1 MCRGIF
7 KEDRGEELKY
17 LSLIFIAV
25 VFLRTEVSSSKTGPR
40 YNTSIHTSKEID
52 GKEFSDEMKKIES
65 KTMDLCKGPKER
77 CEIWKTL
84 TNPKSPEF
92 WKEGNHIPDHGWI
105 TMVQDMTVDSAKLF
119 LLRGEIKALYL
130 QRAMKLIDQA
140 QIELVSEGLMEDRYN
155 VVANKVDQLKRRN
168 VPKLSKSQLK
178 NLQYFF
184 IFSPSCPH
192 CKNLSRTL
200 VGLPN
205 VYPLQATQGKLYH
218 FDGLNKTERAS
229 TETLKGYAPN
239 GIVPVLV
246 LHHSTSQKAVVLRGN
261 QTIDQIMLASAQ
273 LLRSSK

>member
-1 MCRGIF
+1 M
-7 KEDRGEELKY
+7 KY
-17 LSLIFIAV
+17 LTLLAFIGSILIEPGMSFA
-25 VFLRTEVSSSKTGPR
+25 KTPR
-40 YNTSIHTSKEID
+40 YNTSTNYSKDVESR
-52 GKEFSDEMKKIES
+52 EFSYEMKKIET
-65 KTMDLCKGPKER
+65 KAKDLCKGPKER

-84 TNPKSPEF
+84 TDPKSPEF

-155 VVANKVDQLKRRN
+155 VVTNKVAQLQRAN
-168 VPKLSKSQLK
+168 VPKPNKSELK
-178 NLQYFF
+178 KLQYFF

-192 CKNLSRTL
+192 CKNLGRTL

-218 FDGLNKTERAS
+218 FDGLNKSERAS

-239 GIVPVLV
+239 GVVPVLV
-246 LHHSTSQKAVVLRGN
+246 VHHSSSKKAVVLRGN
-261 QTIDQIMLASAQ
+261 QSIDQIMIASAQ